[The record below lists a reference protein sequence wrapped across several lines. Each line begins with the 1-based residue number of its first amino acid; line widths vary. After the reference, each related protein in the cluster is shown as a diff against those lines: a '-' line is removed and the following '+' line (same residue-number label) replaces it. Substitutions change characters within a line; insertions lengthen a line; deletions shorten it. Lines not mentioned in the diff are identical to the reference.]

1 MKPNYNTR
9 LIDLTLGEVLDAIET
24 RIKAILNA
32 TQQEEAKPTKRY
44 VYGLKG
50 LMNLLGCSKTTASR
64 LKSSGKIDEAITQV
78 GALIIIDADKALK
91 LAGKQTTKKQ

>member
-1 MKPNYNTR
+1 MKPNYSTR
-9 LIDLTLGEVLDAIET
+9 LIDLTLGEFLDAIET
-24 RIKAILNA
+24 RVKTILNA
-32 TQQEEAKPTKRY
+32 TQQEELKPTRY